1 MKLTNSRIILSFA
14 TLLVLIPASAKAQ
27 AIFAARENFRLQAG
41 FGAMYLNNDYSDRA
55 AQGIAFWVDADFG
68 HFRNIIIG
76 AEGEAH
82 YGTIITPDDIGETS
96 YLVGPRLTYQRRKMS
111 VYGKLLVGKATITNQ
126 LFHVSSSYNV
136 APAFG
141 GGLEYHVS
149 RKFNLRAFDLEM
161 QQWPNFE
168 PHTLSPLSVTVG
180 VSYSI
185 LPRGR

>member
-14 TLLVLIPASAKAQ
+14 ILLVLIPASAKAQ
-27 AIFAARENFRLQAG
+27 AIFAARESFRLQAG

-55 AQGIAFWVDADFG
+55 AQGVAFWADADFG
-68 HFRNIIIG
+68 HFRGIIIG
-76 AEGEAH
+76 AEAEAH
-82 YGTIITPDDIGETS
+82 LGTIITPDDIGETS
-96 YLVGPRLTYQRRKMS
+96 YLVGPRLSYQRRKLT

-126 LFHVSSSYNV
+126 LFHLSSSYNV

-141 GGLEYHVS
+141 GGIEYHVGH
-149 RKFNLRAFDLEM
+149 KWNVRAFDVEV

-185 LPRGR
+185 FPRSR